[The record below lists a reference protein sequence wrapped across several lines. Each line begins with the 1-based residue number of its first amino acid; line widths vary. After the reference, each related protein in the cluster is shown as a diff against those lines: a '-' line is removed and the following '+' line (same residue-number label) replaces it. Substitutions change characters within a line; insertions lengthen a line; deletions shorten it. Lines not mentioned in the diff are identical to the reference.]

1 MGKITFSDKA
11 VKAGAYR
18 YVVNE
23 EQQVCAIVVDTLPEG
38 EFIVPEK
45 VVIKKKEYV
54 VVGVVGKS
62 ANKKI
67 TSCTLPSTI
76 KYLLNSCFTNCANLA
91 EINLPESIEIIRAS
105 AFRGT
110 GIKEITIPAKVESLE
125 LWCFAD
131 CPNLTT
137 VDASHVKKVGYEAF
151 ARCPSLK
158 SIVINTTDIDSSAF
172 AENGEIVKSNQS
184 AIEEKNK
191 AQEEE
196 RYAKVLD
203 DVKAYRFYFE
213 YDYAGDDGKTLH
225 EQGLCLWLNDK
236 NELEYANATPSETI
250 SHSEVTGDVF
260 TGESFAQCQD
270 SVDYAIVLGKS
281 MIKSESDIKLIIVKN
296 EVWDNSVV
304 ILRKNFQFKQTHIVK

>member
-1 MGKITFSDKA
+1 MSKIIA
-11 VKAGAYR
+11 VDLG
-18 YVVNE
+18 
-23 EQQVCAIVVDTLPEG
+23 TG
-38 EFIVPEK
+38 
-45 VVIKKKEYV
+45 
-54 VVGVVGKS
+54 
-62 ANKKI
+62 
-67 TSCTLPSTI
+67 TSCVSVFENGSPTVI
-76 KYLLNSCFTNCANLA
+76 VNS
-91 EINLPESIEIIRAS
+91 E
-105 AFRGT
+105 G
-110 GIKEITIPAKVESLE
+110 KH
-125 LWCFAD
+125 
-131 CPNLTT
+131 TT
-137 VDASHVKKVGYEAF
+137 
-151 ARCPSLK
+151 P
-158 SIVINTTDIDSSAF
+158 SIVGF